1 MRHDYT
7 EDLDPSELKILSKIK
22 KELGHYKKSLKAEIS
37 VFRNF
42 EGWYYDFGILD
53 ELNQIRMLTLRF
65 VVLRCLVSSFEDVE
79 FSEIPNLFRKKVE
92 ALDISKEDRDYAEK
106 FMETILRDYF

>member
-37 VFRNF
+37 IFRNF
-42 EGWYYDFGILD
+42 EGFYYNFGILD
-53 ELNQIRMLTLRF
+53 GLNRVRMLTLRF

-79 FSEIPNLFRKKVE
+79 FRNVPNLFREKVE
-92 ALDISKEDRDYAEK
+92 ALDISKEDRDYAEE
-106 FMETILRDYF
+106 FMELLIKSYL